1 MTPPVEKFEKRQ
13 GMGRTGSKVR
23 QNRSLAR
30 ARKFRPK
37 RAKRRLNGSLL
48 PSFSNRLNDG
58 RILKY
63 YVRKKHPFSLEKEV
77 LKL

>member
-13 GMGRTGSKVR
+13 GMGRTGSKGR
-23 QNRSLAR
+23 QNRFLAR
-30 ARKFRPK
+30 ARKFRP
-37 RAKRRLNGSLL
+37 KRRLNGSLL